1 MSISFAISAYNE
13 HEELKRL
20 LDQLVQVVKPSDE
33 IVIQLDTKSTQEV
46 IELVDNFLISIT
58 TIEYQLLVLSIA

>member
-33 IVIQLDTKSTQEV
+33 IVIQLDTKYT
-46 IELVDNFLISIT
+46 
-58 TIEYQLLVLSIA
+58 